1 MTILI
6 KQLLSTAKECSIT
19 NNRGVSLVEIV
30 LASAVFALL
39 VAALGGSFVYG
50 RESVRLS
57 GDRSRAIFLASEGLE
72 AVRNI
77 RDNNFTNLSDGTFG
91 LATSSNQW
99 ILSGSS
105 DTVGIFTRQITIS
118 SINADTKQ
126 VASQVTWQQN
136 PQRVGNI
143 TLYTYLTDWHAEVE
157 LILIEITCADY
168 CISQSYSNGTCRAN
182 SNQCNQN
189 SEVYQPL
196 GNTFCLLAGGG
207 GGADTCCCAP

>member
-1 MTILI
+1 MIILI
-6 KQLLSTAKECSIT
+6 KQLLSIPKECSIT

-91 LATSSNQW
+91 LATSNNHW
-99 ILSGSS
+99 ILNGSS
-105 DTVGIFTRQITIS
+105 DTVEIFTRQITIS

-136 PQRVGNI
+136 PQRVGSI
-143 TLYTYLTDWHAEVE
+143 TLYTYLTNWHAAVQ
-157 LILIEITCADY
+157 LTPVEITCADY

-182 SNQCNQN
+182 TNQCNQN
-189 SEVYQPL
+189 SEVYQSAGDIYCAL
-196 GNTFCLLAGGG
+196 GGA
-207 GGADTCCCAP
+207 GADTCCCAP